1 MKRIA
6 AILLLIGV
14 LTQTFSKA
22 LIVAEYQL
30 NREYIAKNLCVN
42 KSRPKMHC
50 NGRCHMMKKMK
61 QEEKQDQEN
70 PERRAENK
78 FEIICAAFHTD
89 VLIPA
94 RIVSAIQYPV
104 LEERIC
110 MDYAPSFFH
119 PPQA

>member
-1 MKRIA
+1 M
-6 AILLLIGV
+6 
-14 LTQTFSKA
+14 QTFSKA

-30 NREYIAKNLCVN
+30 NKEYIAKNLCVN

-61 QEEKQDQEN
+61 QEEKQDQDN

-78 FEIICAAFHTD
+78 FEIICTAFHTEAITPTRSFS
-89 VLIPA
+89 V
-94 RIVSAIQYPV
+94 IQYPV
-104 LEERIC
+104 FQESIC
-110 MDYAPSFFH
+110 TDYTPSFFH

>member
-1 MKRIA
+1 LKQVA
-6 AILLLIGV
+6 AILLLLGV
-14 LTQTFSKA
+14 LMQTFSKA
-22 LIVAEYQL
+22 MIVAEYQL

-61 QEEKQDQEN
+61 QEEKQDQDN

-78 FEIICAAFHTD
+78 FEIICGTFHTATI
-89 VLIPA
+89 IPA
-94 RIVSAIQYPV
+94 RSFSVVQYPV
-104 LEERIC
+104 FQENTC
-110 MDYAPSFFH
+110 TDYSPSFFH